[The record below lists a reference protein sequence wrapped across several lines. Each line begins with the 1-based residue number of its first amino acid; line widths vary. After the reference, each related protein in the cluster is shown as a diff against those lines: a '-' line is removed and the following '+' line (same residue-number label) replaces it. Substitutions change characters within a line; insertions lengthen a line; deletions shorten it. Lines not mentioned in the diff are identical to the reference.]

1 MPCKRMIQSIFST
14 VLKSIKIVESKEK
27 VVAFPLLHKINE

>member
-1 MPCKRMIQSIFST
+1 MQTYDSKYFFNS
-14 VLKSIKIVESKEK
+14 VKSIKIVESKEK